1 MKYISF
7 VLLALLPLFSGCSS
21 SEVDLRNLYRVV
33 QVRTYETDLTEYAVV
48 YLERDRGAQT
58 TDYQLVVIET
68 AAFGKNVKVGDKYY
82 LRLLRPGGS
91 K

>member
-7 VLLALLPLFSGCSS
+7 ILLLLLPLLSGCAP

-33 QVRTYETDLTEYAVV
+33 QVRTYETDLTEYAAV
-48 YLERDRGAQT
+48 YLERDQGSK
-58 TDYQLVVIET
+58 YQLVVIET

-82 LRLLRPGGS
+82 LTMLKPGGL